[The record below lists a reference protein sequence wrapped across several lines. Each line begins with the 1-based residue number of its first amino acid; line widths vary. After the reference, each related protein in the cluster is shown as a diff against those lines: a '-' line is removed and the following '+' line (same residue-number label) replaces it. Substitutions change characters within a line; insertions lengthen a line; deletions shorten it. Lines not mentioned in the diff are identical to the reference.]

1 MKIDCLKGSRDNC
14 VPDDAHDF
22 SQQLLTA
29 FAEYVVLVLSLY
41 CEQKL
46 VENVDSNIEKS
57 H

>member
-1 MKIDCLKGSRDNC
+1 MYL
-14 VPDDAHDF
+14 DDTHGF

-29 FAEYVVLVLSLY
+29 FAEYVGLVLSLC
-41 CEQKL
+41 CEQKF

>member
-1 MKIDCLKGSRDNC
+1 MYL
-14 VPDDAHDF
+14 DDAHGF

-29 FAEYVVLVLSLY
+29 FAEYVGLVLSLC
-41 CEQKL
+41 CEQKF